1 MEIFD
6 IWLEGTWSFCYGVK
20 ANSKLEAIKKAMKDM
35 EEESRSI
42 NLYHTNQWFD
52 GEEEGIK
59 KAIQIV
65 DLESGLINHYH
76 TSQWTEGE
84 YS

>member
-6 IWLEGTWSFCYGVK
+6 IWLEGTWRICYGVK

-35 EEESRSI
+35 EEESGSI
-42 NLYHTNQWFD
+42 DLYHTNQWFD
-52 GEEEGIK
+52 GEEEWRN

-65 DLESGLINHYH
+65 DLDSGSINLYH